1 MPLLRKYGID
11 YMNKIKFKDI
21 EKVKK
26 LYHKKGV
33 YVITSEKYWDGGY
46 DIDASLDEKMQFY
59 SYAKKYSDVLKNIIY
74 QFGDKAIIGKD
85 IGEKSDLFAHWKD
98 MKCYDSFNNL
108 NEQFNKKSNYEINHN
123 DEIIDYIIENNFRYF
138 SFIDFYLPKY
148 NIILQPTCHTEI
160 FIYSDNYKEIISKI
174 ETIIGSE
181 SELNIK
187 YLEFD

>member
-1 MPLLRKYGID
+1 
-11 YMNKIKFKDI
+11 
-21 EKVKK
+21 
-26 LYHKKGV
+26 
-33 YVITSEKYWDGGY
+33 
-46 DIDASLDEKMQFY
+46 
-59 SYAKKYSDVLKNIIY
+59 
-74 QFGDKAIIGKD
+74 
-85 IGEKSDLFAHWKD
+85 

-108 NEQFNKKSNYEINHN
+108 NEQFNKKRNYEINHN

-148 NIILQPTCHTEI
+148 NMILQATCHTEI

-174 ETIIGSE
+174 ETIVGSE

>member
-1 MPLLRKYGID
+1 
-11 YMNKIKFKDI
+11 MNKVNFKDI

-33 YVITSEKYWDGGY
+33 YVITGEKYWDGGY
-46 DIDASLDEKMQFY
+46 DIYASLDDKLQFY

-138 SFIDFYLPKY
+138 SFIDSYLPKY
-148 NIILQPTCHTEI
+148 NMILQATCHTEI

-174 ETIIGSE
+174 ETIVGSE